1 MSDIYVPI
9 NYSDINKIIPPG
21 EEIIYST
28 LCKGVLLL
36 SQGTKS
42 ITYKWKTHVLIT
54 PNGIAYTKPN
64 TLKKKAVLQE
74 YSTWDEIYRII
85 SVGKFGI
92 GFSLR
97 KAFDFKL
104 IRDVNFETKEKFNE
118 RSKEFVAKFRPLL
131 IKKKEQ
137 WLELNRNNPD
147 IKKRRINKIKKS
159 LAINKQLEEKR
170 KAKEAKRKVKEM
182 KKK

>member
-1 MSDIYVPI
+1 M
-9 NYSDINKIIPPG
+9 
-21 EEIIYST
+21 
-28 LCKGVLLL
+28 
-36 SQGTKS
+36 
-42 ITYKWKTHVLIT
+42 
-54 PNGIAYTKPN
+54 
-64 TLKKKAVLQE
+64 
-74 YSTWDEIYRII
+74 
-85 SVGKFGI
+85 GKFGI